1 LRTSPRTTLRKDDEC
16 DQDVGE
22 EEEEEEDAVVLIFVV
37 VVKQPISLSL
47 SLSLFGACLARSQ
60 LAVPFFA
67 TRSFLF
73 FFVESLA
80 KRKEEK
86 NF

>member
-1 LRTSPRTTLRKDDEC
+1 LRTPPRTVLRKDDEC

-22 EEEEEEDAVVLIFVV
+22 EEEEEEDAIVLIFVV

-47 SLSLFGACLARSQ
+47 WCVFSSLPSLFPSRRA
-60 LAVPFFA
+60 PFC
-67 TRSFLF
+67 FLLSR
-73 FFVESLA
+73 VCA

>member
-1 LRTSPRTTLRKDDEC
+1 LRTPPRTVLRKDDEC

-22 EEEEEEDAVVLIFVV
+22 EEEEEDAVVLIFVV
-37 VVKQPISLSL
+37 VKTTDLSLSL
-47 SLSLFGACLARSQ
+47 SLSLFGVRLARSQ
-60 LAVPFFA
+60 LAVPFA